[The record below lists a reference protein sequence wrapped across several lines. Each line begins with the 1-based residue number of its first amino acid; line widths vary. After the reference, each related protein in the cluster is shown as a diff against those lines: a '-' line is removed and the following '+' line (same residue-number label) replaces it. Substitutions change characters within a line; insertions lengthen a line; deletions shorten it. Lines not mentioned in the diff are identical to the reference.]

1 MEAGYQAARDVIG
14 QVEQVI
20 LGKEDRIREIMTA
33 FLAGGHVLLEDIPGV
48 GKTTLAM
55 AFSRAMGLSYRRV
68 QFTPDVLPSDL
79 TGFSIYRREEEKFV
93 YQPGSVFCNL
103 LLADEINR
111 TSPKTQSALLEVMEE
126 RRVTVDGVTR
136 EVPAPFLVID
146 TQNPA
151 GSTGTQYLPEAQVDR
166 FMVSLSLGYPDFES
180 ELAMAKSISAEDR
193 LEKVETVLDDW
204 TLLKMQEEIH
214 DVFVRDRVYAYILEL
229 IRATREN
236 PHFER
241 GASPPGHHCP
251 CENGKGGSLSCGE
264 GLCDPGGRGGTVL
277 LCVGPPCHA
286 ERRGPDGGTVRQAGA
301 GGDHGAGEK
310 AACGREE
317 ASMKK
322 AGLLILI
329 LLTAYIGGIYED
341 PALMALAV
349 AELLLAVVMW
359 LLAGYMAGRL
369 ELQIPAAR
377 ILAVRGQTFQ
387 CWVTVKSRGILPVS
401 RFVVRIGSRYEGG
414 GRREDKK
421 VYGGAMPGESRLWVE
436 ERADHC
442 GIRTFQAEEIRV
454 YDYLALFS
462 RKRKL
467 GQAWEA
473 LILPPDMEMRV
484 RLEEAGAGR

>member
-20 LGKEDRIREIMTA
+20 LGKEERIREIMTA

-136 EVPAPFLVID
+136 EVPAPFLVIA
-146 TQNPA
+146 TQNPS

-236 PHFER
+236 PHVER
-241 GASPPGHHCP
+241 GASPRGTIALVKMAKAAAYLAGRDYVIPMDVEEQFYYVSAHRVML
-251 CENGKGGSLSCGE
+251 GGAAQIE
-264 GLCDPGGRGGTVL
+264 GLSARQVL
-277 LCVGPPCHA
+277 EEITGQVRKPPVG
-286 ERRGPDGGTVRQAGA
+286 ERRRP
-301 GGDHGAGEK
+301 
-310 AACGREE
+310 
-317 ASMKK
+317 
-322 AGLLILI
+322 
-329 LLTAYIGGIYED
+329 
-341 PALMALAV
+341 
-349 AELLLAVVMW
+349 
-359 LLAGYMAGRL
+359 
-369 ELQIPAAR
+369 
-377 ILAVRGQTFQ
+377 
-387 CWVTVKSRGILPVS
+387 
-401 RFVVRIGSRYEGG
+401 
-414 GRREDKK
+414 
-421 VYGGAMPGESRLWVE
+421 
-436 ERADHC
+436 
-442 GIRTFQAEEIRV
+442 
-454 YDYLALFS
+454 
-462 RKRKL
+462 
-467 GQAWEA
+467 
-473 LILPPDMEMRV
+473 
-484 RLEEAGAGR
+484 